1 MCNTIPSSGHFW
13 FSTDAL
19 ANICFEEQPANNSA
33 FVRSTAS
40 VITNGKTNVAQN
52 SHLVILKCNGAFS
65 GRTAAP
71 CALSLKWRQSHRGPL
86 SLSPH
91 FQPSG
96 EIIYRHE
103 QLNPP
108 SNYSILRHR
117 HQMHW
122 LPLCSAAS
130 SHPARKLAAALPWHR
145 SDCSHRDSV
154 TGMKGGGKAQVGL
167 VWWKLLYSNTII
179 FPLKTNSLAYL
190 VQSASKI

>member
-1 MCNTIPSSGHFW
+1 MTCNTIPSSGRFW
-13 FSTDAL
+13 FSTDAVT
-19 ANICFEEQPANNSA
+19 NICFEEQPAKDSA

-40 VITNGKTNVAQN
+40 VITSGKTNVAQS
-52 SHLVILKCNGAFS
+52 SHSVIPKCNGPFS
-65 GRTAAP
+65 GQCAA
-71 CALSLKWRQSHRGPL
+71 KWRQCHRGPL

-108 SNYSILRHR
+108 ANYSILRHR

-122 LPLCSAAS
+122 LPLCSVAS
-130 SHPARKLAAALPWHR
+130 SHPAQKLAAALPWHR

-154 TGMKGGGKAQVGL
+154 TAIRGEK
-167 VWWKLLYSNTII
+167 NTSW
-179 FPLKTNSLAYL
+179 PSVVKTAL
-190 VQSASKI
+190 Q

>member
-1 MCNTIPSSGHFW
+1 MRNTIPSIGHFW
-13 FSTDAL
+13 FSTDVT
-19 ANICFEEQPANNSA
+19 NICFEEQPAKDSA

-40 VITNGKTNVAQN
+40 VITNRKTNVAQS
-52 SHLVILKCNGAFS
+52 SHSVIPKCNEAFS
-65 GRTAAP
+65 GRRGPA
-71 CALSLKWRQSHRGPL
+71 CALSFKWRQSHRGPL

-130 SHPARKLAAALPWHR
+130 SHPAQKRAAALPWHR

-154 TGMKGGGKAQVGL
+154 TGMGGGGH
-167 VWWKLLYSNTII
+167 KLPLCSENCFTII
-179 FPLKTNSLAYL
+179 PSFSH
-190 VQSASKI
+190 